1 VTETAA
7 PTGTMNAPMG
17 AEQADVG
24 TRCPPAVALE
34 EGDFGECPANGP
46 SAGGLSTLVV
56 RAAYRLRRWSPAI
69 AGAAAAFLLGVH
81 DVWAIDL
88 NLDQGLDE
96 AGGEV
101 KRYLRKGLQ
110 LFGLACCVI
119 GLGYAGFKFS
129 KKDHEAVWYLA
140 GAAVGAAVFVAAGA
154 LLG

>member
-1 VTETAA
+1 VRRPRVVTEGDA
-7 PTGTMNAPMG
+7 P
-17 AEQADVG
+17 
-24 TRCPPAVALE
+24 VAS
-34 EGDFGECPANGP
+34 GGP
-46 SAGGLSTLVV
+46 GGVQAGGADAVSKDAGNSGRDDPGGSGGRVSALWHRFPVQLT
-56 RAAYRLRRWSPAI
+56 RWSPAI
-69 AGAAAAFLLGVH
+69 AAAVVVLLLGAH
-81 DVWAIDL
+81 DVWGIDL

-110 LFGLACCVI
+110 IFGLACCVI

>member
-1 VTETAA
+1 MLLRIWNRL
-7 PTGTMNAPMG
+7 TG
-17 AEQADVG
+17 
-24 TRCPPAVALE
+24 
-34 EGDFGECPANGP
+34 
-46 SAGGLSTLVV
+46 
-56 RAAYRLRRWSPAI
+56 WSPAL
-69 AGAAAAFLLGVH
+69 AGAAAAFLLGLH

-110 LFGLACCVI
+110 IFGLACCVI

>member
-1 VTETAA
+1 MLNSVLIR
-7 PTGTMNAPMG
+7 
-17 AEQADVG
+17 VK
-24 TRCPPAVALE
+24 RWWPA
-34 EGDFGECPANGP
+34 
-46 SAGGLSTLVV
+46 
-56 RAAYRLRRWSPAI
+56 
-69 AGAAAAFLLGVH
+69 AGAALAVFLLGMH
-81 DVWAIDL
+81 DVLAIDL

-101 KRYLRKGLQ
+101 RRYLRKGLQ
-110 LFGLACCVI
+110 IFGLACCVI